1 MRPSGPS
8 PATRVP
14 GAVAVLFTVCL
25 VVLPVVRDQIVRSEP
40 VYPDSV
46 YANSI
51 RDWGSIPPFSDD
63 VSSSCSPATSTRIMA
78 HLRELAPPKEMLTLL
93 TATKD
98 IDISE
103 AAVLAK
109 LVLS

>member
-1 MRPSGPS
+1 MHLDEWCKQIAPSTELRKWYGHD
-8 PATRVP
+8 PARFDEFTRRYQ
-14 GAVAVLFTVCL
+14 AEL
-25 VVLPVVRDQIVRSEP
+25 
-40 VYPDSV
+40 
-46 YANSI
+46 
-51 RDWGSIPPFSDD
+51 SD
-63 VSSSCSPATSTRIMA
+63 PERAAALA
-78 HLRELAPPKEMLTLL
+78 HLRELAHRKKMLTLL

>member
-1 MRPSGPS
+1 MP
-8 PATRVP
+8 PA
-14 GAVAVLFTVCL
+14 
-25 VVLPVVRDQIVRSEP
+25 VRTYTS
-40 VYPDSV
+40 
-46 YANSI
+46 AAAA
-51 RDWGSIPPFSDD
+51 
-63 VSSSCSPATSTRIMA
+63 ATSMCMLSTQLERPIWFVIVADQFHPRQGQHPALQRRRQFVVQPRTFDDDNGALARARAPEEDA
-78 HLRELAPPKEMLTLL
+78 HLL

>member
-1 MRPSGPS
+1 
-8 PATRVP
+8 
-14 GAVAVLFTVCL
+14 
-25 VVLPVVRDQIVRSEP
+25 
-40 VYPDSV
+40 
-46 YANSI
+46 
-51 RDWGSIPPFSDD
+51 
-63 VSSSCSPATSTRIMA
+63 
-78 HLRELAPPKEMLTLL
+78 MLTLL

>member
-1 MRPSGPS
+1 MSIPS
-8 PATRVP
+8 A
-14 GAVAVLFTVCL
+14 
-25 VVLPVVRDQIVRSEP
+25 
-40 VYPDSV
+40 
-46 YANSI
+46 SI

>member
-1 MRPSGPS
+1 
-8 PATRVP
+8 
-14 GAVAVLFTVCL
+14 
-25 VVLPVVRDQIVRSEP
+25 
-40 VYPDSV
+40 
-46 YANSI
+46 
-51 RDWGSIPPFSDD
+51 
-63 VSSSCSPATSTRIMA
+63 MA
-78 HLRELAPPKEMLTLL
+78 HLRELAPPKKMLTLL

>member
-1 MRPSGPS
+1 MALLDLPL
-8 PATRVP
+8 VHC
-14 GAVAVLFTVCL
+14 VAG
-25 VVLPVVRDQIVRSEP
+25 RDV
-40 VYPDSV
+40 
-46 YANSI
+46 
-51 RDWGSIPPFSDD
+51 
-63 VSSSCSPATSTRIMA
+63 
-78 HLRELAPPKEMLTLL
+78 

>member
-1 MRPSGPS
+1 MNAPVSERSHSHCGGDFFGTPYPSN
-8 PATRVP
+8 RF
-14 GAVAVLFTVCL
+14 LRN
-25 VVLPVVRDQIVRSEP
+25 PVHERR
-40 VYPDSV
+40 
-46 YANSI
+46 
-51 RDWGSIPPFSDD
+51 
-63 VSSSCSPATSTRIMA
+63 
-78 HLRELAPPKEMLTLL
+78 HLL

>member
-1 MRPSGPS
+1 
-8 PATRVP
+8 
-14 GAVAVLFTVCL
+14 
-25 VVLPVVRDQIVRSEP
+25 
-40 VYPDSV
+40 
-46 YANSI
+46 
-51 RDWGSIPPFSDD
+51 
-63 VSSSCSPATSTRIMA
+63 MA
-78 HLRELAPPKEMLTLL
+78 EVWRARCRGEHLRELPHRKTMLTLL